1 MRGTGRARA
10 VKDMDRDTKEE
21 RLQLRVTRDLK
32 RQLADIAHAR
42 GLSMSDF
49 ATHAISDA
57 VTKASYEQHVIK
69 MSREESVWLADLL
82 INPPAPDERMI
93 AAAKRYTQLIRP

>member
-1 MRGTGRARA
+1 MPGQGRAF
-10 VKDMDRDTKEE
+10 KDVDTDRGTKEE

-32 RQLADIAHAR
+32 RQLADVAHAR

-57 VTKASYEQHVIK
+57 VTKASYEQHVIE

-82 INPPAPDERMI
+82 VNPPAPNERMI
-93 AAAKRYTQLIRP
+93 AAVERYTQLIRP